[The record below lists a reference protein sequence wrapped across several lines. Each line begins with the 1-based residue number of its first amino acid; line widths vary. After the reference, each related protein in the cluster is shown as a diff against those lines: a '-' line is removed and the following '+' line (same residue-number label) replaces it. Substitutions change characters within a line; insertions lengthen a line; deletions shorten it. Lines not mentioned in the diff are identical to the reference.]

1 MNHLPNLLPDWL
13 PLTPAAIEWIGA
25 IAATLTT
32 ASFLP
37 QVWLTFR
44 TRDVSGISLGMY
56 SCFTTGVA
64 LWLVYGLSIGSLPV
78 TVANL
83 ITLSLAV
90 MILAMKLRY
99 GRTAR
104 HQAAD

>member
-1 MNHLPNLLPDWL
+1 MPAVNHLPEWL

-64 LWLVYGLSIGSLPV
+64 LWLVYGLSIGSVPV
-78 TVANL
+78 TVANCV
-83 ITLSLAV
+83 TLSLALA
-90 MILAMKLRY
+90 ILGMKLHY
-99 GRTAR
+99 GRRPATGEPGA
-104 HQAAD
+104 